1 MNLILCMSLFAF
13 ITKLVYLYLYSLVT
27 VDGVGVLVMGLL
39 VTVHAVVGIVAVA
52 AAVGRE
58 AA

>member
-1 MNLILCMSLFAF
+1 MSLLVF
-13 ITKLVYLYLYSLVT
+13 ITKLDYLYLYSLVT

-39 VTVHAVVGIVAVA
+39 VTVHAVIGIVAVA
-52 AAVGRE
+52 TAAEKE